1 MGTRIKIMDL
11 EVDILSEETLREEI
25 AGYLSLDSLN
35 MVHLVS
41 LDYIDTYET
50 NDLVQ
55 DTLREADM
63 VLPGERRY

>member
-11 EVDILSEETLREEI
+11 EVDIVSEETLRGEV
-25 AGYLSLDSLN
+25 AGYLSQDALN
-35 MVHLVS
+35 MIHLVS
-41 LDYIDTYET
+41 LDYIDAYEK

-63 VLPGERRY
+63 EIGRAHV